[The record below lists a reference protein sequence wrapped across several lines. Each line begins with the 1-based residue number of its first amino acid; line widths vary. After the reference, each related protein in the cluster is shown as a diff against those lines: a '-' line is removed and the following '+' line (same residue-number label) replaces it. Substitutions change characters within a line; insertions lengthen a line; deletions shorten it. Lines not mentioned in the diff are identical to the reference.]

1 MDTLLENKST
11 PKKKEEKKK
20 AISVF
25 DYIKQIDTK
34 KEKIEYDDKKC
45 PGYIL
50 LMHYSHDNS
59 VLKIANEIN
68 KYLYLIDNKYI
79 YQYLYHK
86 IPKQNRFVKWIKKD
100 KEKNE
105 KVQKLMELYD
115 ISYREALESVI

>member
-1 MDTLLENKST
+1 MHTLLEKKE
-11 PKKKEEKKK
+11 PKNKEEKKK
-20 AISVF
+20 SISVF

-34 KEKIEYDDKKC
+34 KEVLEYDDKKC

-59 VLKIANEIN
+59 VLKIANEVN
-68 KYLYLIDNKYI
+68 KYFHLIDNEYI
-79 YQYLYHK
+79 YKYLYHK
-86 IPKQNRFVKWIKKD
+86 IPKQNRFVRWIKKD

-105 KVQKLMELYD
+105 KVQKLMDLYD